1 MDGSRLFEDPTTGDK
16 IYEPARNDDRVNTH
30 NRTILQLWRANVDW
44 QPVLSRHA
52 VMNYIA
58 KYAAKAEKSSET
70 YHQMLVRLANIEN
83 PNEAASK
90 AYKRLLTETL
100 IERDIGAQETCH
112 MLLELPLVES
122 SRVFVTL
129 NVSREVFKPVI
140 KNEEND
146 DEAHLKLFI
155 EGYMDR
161 PYAMESVTLI
171 DAARSWTYN
180 SRRK

>member
-1 MDGSRLFEDPTTGDK
+1 
-16 IYEPARNDDRVNTH
+16 
-30 NRTILQLWRANVDW
+30 
-44 QPVLSRHA
+44 
-52 VMNYIA
+52 MNYIA

-83 PNEAASK
+83 PDEVASK

-129 NVSREVFKPVI
+129 NVSREVFKIEI

-146 DEAHLKLFI
+146 DEAHLKNFI
-155 EGYMDR
+155 ERYINR
-161 PYAMESVTLI
+161 PYAIESVTLI
-171 DAARSWTYN
+171 DATRSWNYN

>member
-1 MDGSRLFEDPTTGDK
+1 
-16 IYEPARNDDRVNTH
+16 
-30 NRTILQLWRANVDW
+30 
-44 QPVLSRHA
+44 
-52 VMNYIA
+52 MNYIA
-58 KYAAKAEKSSET
+58 TYVPKVEKSSKT

-83 PNEAASK
+83 PDEAASK

>member
-1 MDGSRLFEDPTTGDK
+1 
-16 IYEPARNDDRVNTH
+16 
-30 NRTILQLWRANVDW
+30 
-44 QPVLSRHA
+44 
-52 VMNYIA
+52 MNYIA

-83 PNEAASK
+83 LDEAASK

-129 NVSREVFKPVI
+129 NVSRKVFKPVI

-155 EGYMDR
+155 EGYIDR
-161 PYAMESVTLI
+161 PYAMGSITLI
-171 DAARSWTYN
+171 DVARSWTYN
-180 SRRK
+180 SRIK